1 MPNKVSAEKR
11 VRQAAKAR
19 ERNRMKRSA
28 MRKAIKAVRKVT
40 DGPSPSPEAVAALAP
55 ALREAQKSLGKAAK
69 TGLIKKNKAA
79 RLTSRMMRAANK
91 AKAKT
96 SAK

>member
-19 ERNRMKRSA
+19 ERNRAARSA
-28 MRKAIKAVRKVT
+28 MRKIIKDVRTITDVAHPVASAVEGIQPKL
-40 DGPSPSPEAVAALAP
+40 VAAQ
-55 ALREAQKSLGKAAK
+55 RSLGKAAK

-79 RLTSRMMRAANK
+79 RVTSRLALATNRARAQ
-91 AKAKT
+91 AK
-96 SAK
+96 